1 MTYLRSTT
9 KEHMYSSKS
18 VRTLHEYILLTL
30 EVNLIL
36 DPELIAYVIVL
47 VLYTV
52 TCWSFSYQAVILVL
66 ASVSSECDI
75 RRGDVEAV
83 SLERTLNFQ
92 KPLLS
97 GNGAESYVV
106 TQRRSSRLVTRT
118 SADYEGRFGNRLTL
132 SMVTP
137 ETVKAAVFPTLTACA
152 GLWEW
157 P

>member
-52 TCWSFSYQAVILVL
+52 TC
-66 ASVSSECDI
+66 
-75 RRGDVEAV
+75 
-83 SLERTLNFQ
+83 
-92 KPLLS
+92 
-97 GNGAESYVV
+97 
-106 TQRRSSRLVTRT
+106 
-118 SADYEGRFGNRLTL
+118 
-132 SMVTP
+132 
-137 ETVKAAVFPTLTACA
+137 
-152 GLWEW
+152 
-157 P
+157 